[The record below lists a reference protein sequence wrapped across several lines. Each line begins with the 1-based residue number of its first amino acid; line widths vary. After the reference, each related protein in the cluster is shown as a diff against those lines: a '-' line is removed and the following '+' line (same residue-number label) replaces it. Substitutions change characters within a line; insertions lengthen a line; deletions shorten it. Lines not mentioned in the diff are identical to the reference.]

1 MTATEKMETKK
12 HHILILSSWYPTRLN
27 KYVGNFVQRQAE
39 LIATKYDVT
48 VLFTKAD
55 ASVQTIEIVQNKVN
69 QVHEIVIYHPKGNS
83 LFQRYFIQKKAFK
96 TGLKLIKNVDLI
108 HAHVILPKGLQF
120 ISAKKWFSC
129 PLLVTEHGSYFRPA
143 VTKNRR
149 FLDKIIL
156 KRLQKQIDKLTCV
169 SEFLK
174 KDVQAEFA
182 KHAIEI
188 LPNHIDFASFIP
200 AQKQVSERTEF
211 LHISTLDEKLK
222 NPKGIIDACSL
233 LLKEGKKDFHLTII
247 SDESYEKWK
256 KYAIENRLSE
266 HISFTGPLEWKELIP
281 YYQKADAFLLFSN
294 YETFSIVIAEA
305 WACGIPVIS
314 TPVGIAHQLP
324 SSLGI
329 QVEINNTESLKNA
342 MLSMMQKDVSFEASY
357 IRSQAEQYAEKHVLS
372 IFDKFYLD
380 LKK

>member
-1 MTATEKMETKK
+1 METNRK
-12 HHILILSSWYPTRLN
+12 HILILSSWYPTRLN

-55 ASVQTIEIVQNKVN
+55 ASVQNIEIVKKKVN
-69 QVHEIVIYHPKGNS
+69 NVHEIVIYHPKGNN

-120 ISAKKWFSC
+120 VTAKKWFNC
-129 PLLVTEHGSYFRPA
+129 PLLVTEHGSYFRA
-143 VTKNRR
+143 EVKKNRR

-156 KRLQKQIDKLTCV
+156 KRLHKQIDKLTSV

-174 KDVQAEFA
+174 KDLQAEFP
-182 KHAIEI
+182 KHTIKI
-188 LPNHIDFASFIP
+188 LPNHIDFDSFIP
-200 AQKQVSERTEF
+200 AQKAVSERTEF

-247 SDESYEKWK
+247 SDEPYEKWK

-266 HISFTGPLEWKELIP
+266 HISFNGPLEWKELVP
-281 YYQKADAFLLFSN
+281 FYQKADAFLLFSN

-342 MLSMMQKDVSFEASY
+342 MLSMMQKDVSFDASY